1 MITMCI
7 SLSILTA
14 ALGQVLKAA
23 QEMGKCSRLCLRD
36 PIGKDH
42 TCGGQRKCFPAF
54 LIALSLVRSLP
65 LLWASM
71 ESVPADTTY
80 WGHPSPQ
87 PALGRGWGCECGS
100 VPSARCPPFLCSP
113 PLTSWATPVVLAPLP
128 LLASFLSLT
137 DPIGPVTNLD

>member
-23 QEMGKCSRLCLRD
+23 QDLGKCSRLCLRD
-36 PIGKDH
+36 PIGKDR

-54 LIALSLVRSLP
+54 LIALSLVRSLL

-71 ESVPADTTY
+71 ESVLADA
-80 WGHPSPQ
+80 PR
-87 PALGRGWGCECGS
+87 PALGRGCGCECGS
-100 VPSARCPPFLCSP
+100 VPSARGPTLLCSP
-113 PLTSWATPVVLAPLP
+113 PLTSLATPVVLAPFP